1 MSIEN
6 PRVVSD
12 SVWVSGGDIIIH
24 WVNSRGPS
32 PAPISSTVGD
42 PVTQVSVGQDVL
54 ILADVTKIHPS
65 HKNFAF
71 VVQIQDESGATV
83 SLSWFK
89 TVAYPGFSVPL
100 SSWQPWTPE
109 AAGSYIATIY
119 VKDTVCKTP
128 AYTQIMQDRSSTA
141 AFAVMKDEV
150 ATLRML
156 DEFAFIDGIVTDS
169 YLQGKLDTCSV
180 AETEKGQL
188 DLIKLET
195 DASDQQLLCQLL
207 TCIYQPSLGEDFA
220 TPVAF
225 EINVINES
233 SAEPT
238 GVANTINESPAEP
251 TPQYVIRIS
260 DARMEDK
267 FDNSVTQTPVGQQ
280 VKLVSEVTNGQ
291 IRDQGFTYLVQVQ
304 ESSGTTVSFSWLT
317 GNYTAAVQV
326 MTAALSWTPTNYGS
340 HIVTIY
346 VKDTDTFPFEILS
359 GYVLPTTV
367 PIDELGDDL
376 AIPATFEII
385 VTNESGELVQEETSI
400 PSWIKNTAGWW
411 ADGSINDTS
420 FLEGIS
426 YLIQNDIIVVSST
439 EAGTGTGGAVPEWV
453 KNTAGWWAADQ
464 IDDDAFVNAIQYLIK
479 EGLIQV

>member
-1 MSIEN
+1 
-6 PRVVSD
+6 
-12 SVWVSGGDIIIH
+12 
-24 WVNSRGPS
+24 
-32 PAPISSTVGD
+32 
-42 PVTQVSVGQDVL
+42 
-54 ILADVTKIHPS
+54 
-65 HKNFAF
+65 
-71 VVQIQDESGATV
+71 
-83 SLSWFK
+83 
-89 TVAYPGFSVPL
+89 
-100 SSWQPWTPE
+100 
-109 AAGSYIATIY
+109 
-119 VKDTVCKTP
+119 
-128 AYTQIMQDRSSTA
+128 
-141 AFAVMKDEV
+141 
-150 ATLRML
+150 ML
-156 DEFAFIDGIVTDS
+156 DEFAFLDGIVTDS
-169 YLQGKLDTCSV
+169 YIGQGKLDTCSV
-180 AETEKGQL
+180 AETEKGKL

-233 SAEPT
+233 PAEPT
-238 GVANTINESPAEP
+238 GVAHTINESPAEP
-251 TPQYVIRIS
+251 TGVAHTPQYVIRIS

-304 ESSGTTVSFSWLT
+304 ESSGATVSFSWLT
-317 GNYTAAVQV
+317 GNYTVAGQFL
-326 MTAALSWTPTNYGS
+326 TAALSWTPEDAGS
-340 HIVTIY
+340 YIVTIY
-346 VKDTDTFPFEILS
+346 VKDTDTFPFEILP

-367 PIDELGDDL
+367 LIDELGDNL
-376 AIPATFEII
+376 AIPATFEIN

-411 ADGSINDTS
+411 ADGSINDAS

>member
-1 MSIEN
+1 MMRYLLLSVLVVCVIGFSFSQAAYSQYSPSVDMSIEN
-6 PRVVSD
+6 PRVVAD

-32 PAPISSTVGD
+32 PAPISNTVGD

-150 ATLRML
+150 ATLTML

-233 SAEPT
+233 SAKPT
-238 GVANTINESPAEP
+238 G
-251 TPQYVIRIS
+251 
-260 DARMEDK
+260 
-267 FDNSVTQTPVGQQ
+267 
-280 VKLVSEVTNGQ
+280 
-291 IRDQGFTYLVQVQ
+291 
-304 ESSGTTVSFSWLT
+304 
-317 GNYTAAVQV
+317 
-326 MTAALSWTPTNYGS
+326 LS
-340 HIVTIY
+340 
-346 VKDTDTFPFEILS
+346 
-359 GYVLPTTV
+359 
-367 PIDELGDDL
+367 
-376 AIPATFEII
+376 A
-385 VTNESGELVQEETSI
+385 LVQEETSI

-411 ADGSINDTS
+411 ADGSINDAS

-464 IDDDAFVNAIQYLIK
+464 IDDDVFVNAIQYLIK